1 MQHWHI
7 YQKWNQKL
15 FDETYVAYAQG
26 RIDVNPVENWYRGE
40 IGFFDFYLIPL
51 AQKLHDCGVF
61 GVSSDE
67 YLNYALLNKAEWIK
81 KGNDIVDKFHQQAIK
96 KYSSSKSI
104 KTGNVGG
111 DEDNGERN

>member
-1 MQHWHI
+1 M
-7 YQKWNQKL
+7 
-15 FDETYVAYAQG
+15 
-26 RIDVNPVENWYRGE
+26 
-40 IGFFDFYLIPL
+40 
-51 AQKLHDCGVF
+51 F

-104 KTGNVGG
+104 KTGNVSG
-111 DEDNGERN
+111 DEDNGERNEDGNDPIPPPKKSHFGQACL